1 MLNRTIIGVQHEQE
15 QYLEVVVN
23 MNLVPAEPE
32 LCCLSAQQASYS
44 AVAIVQVFL
53 KMKELSLLNFQTG
66 RLYSDVLHS

>member
-1 MLNRTIIGVQHEQE
+1 
-15 QYLEVVVN
+15 